1 MSSAF
6 QLTIDDRGIASLV
19 FDLPGEKVNTISLER
34 LEEFNDIIEQL
45 EHDSSVKALVIKSPK
60 PGVFIAG
67 ADLKSFDKIFK
78 DPSIADSVIQRGHEV
93 FNRLSNLSFPTIAL
107 INGVCLGGGLELA
120 LACDYRIVTDHP
132 KVSIGLPEVTL
143 GIMPGWG
150 GTQRLP
156 RLIGLEQGL
165 KLILTGK
172 GVDGKKAYKIKLA
185 DAIYAHEFVEDRLPD
200 FLDKVLD
207 SKGREEIEKRRQ
219 HTGFHHWLMEKN
231 PLGRAALFYF
241 ARKNVLSKTKGL
253 YPAPIVALETIEKT
267 QSKSL
272 KDGLKCEID
281 DFLDAIPTNFQ
292 NAMNLIQLF
301 FANEELKK
309 DPGLHSDAKPK
320 KVNFGGVIGAGTMGA
335 GIAWL
340 FSYRDIPVRFKDV
353 NWEAVGKGYKA
364 AHDIYK
370 KLLKIRRVKPYQ
382 IQRKFQM
389 LSGTTDYS
397 GFERAD
403 IVIEAATENLE
414 LKHQIFGELENV
426 MSKDA
431 IIASNTS
438 SLSIAEMSKHMKH
451 PERFLGMHFFN
462 PPNRMP
468 LVEIVAGEKTS
479 PEAIATAVELCK
491 RFKKVPLIVKDCAG
505 FLVNRIF
512 VMAANE
518 SSWMLQEGIEMD
530 RLERIITQFGMP
542 MGPCTLA
549 DEVGIDV
556 GYKVF
561 SVFHDAYGERMTPPK
576 INKAMFE
583 AGFYGKKTGKGYFLY
598 NGKKKE
604 PNPEVQKILDK
615 IDTPKVT
622 MSDEEIVDRFVLGM
636 INEGARCLE
645 EGIVDSPL
653 YVDMGLVYGIGFP
666 PFRAGLL
673 RYADSLGIK
682 NVVQKLK
689 TLTDR
694 YGARFEPCEYIQQLA
709 NTKGAFYDNETTT
722 HQPNTCAEKKEGLCG
737 CKH

>member
-6 QLTIDDRGIASLV
+6 HYEVDQRGIANLT
-19 FDLPGEKVNTISLER
+19 FDLPGEKVNTLSFER
-34 LEEFNDIIEQL
+34 LEEFNDIIETL
-45 EHDSSVKALVIKSPK
+45 EKDSSVKALVIRSPK

-67 ADLKSFDKIFK
+67 ADLKSFDAVFK
-78 DPSIADSVIQRGHEV
+78 DPSIAEQVIVRGHEV
-93 FNRLSNLSFPTIAL
+93 FNKLSDLPFPTIAL

-120 LACDYRIVTDHP
+120 LACDYRVVTDHP

-156 RLIGLEQGL
+156 RLVGIEQGL
-165 KLILTGK
+165 KLILSGK
-172 GVDGKKAYKIKLA
+172 GVDGKKAYKLKLA
-185 DAIYAHEFVEDRLPD
+185 DAIYAHEFVEDRFPE
-200 FLDKVLD
+200 FLDKVL
-207 SKGREEIEKRRQ
+207 SARGREEIDNRRKLG
-219 HTGFHHWLMEKN
+219 GFHYWLMEKN
-231 PLGRAALFYF
+231 PLGRAVLFHF

-253 YPAPIVALETIEKT
+253 YPAPIVALETVEK
-267 QSKSL
+267 SYNKPL
-272 KDGLKCEID
+272 KEGLEIEID
-281 DFLDAIPTNFQ
+281 EFLEAVPTKFQ
-292 NAMNLIQLF
+292 NAISLISLF

-309 DPGLHSDAKPK
+309 DPGLHSDVKPK

-340 FSYRDIPVRFKDV
+340 FSYRDIPVRFKDI

-382 IQRKFQM
+382 VQRKFQM
-389 LSGTTDYS
+389 LSGTIDYS
-397 GFERAD
+397 GFHRSD

-414 LKHQIFGELENV
+414 LKHQIFEELENV
-426 MSKDA
+426 LSKDA
-431 IIASNTS
+431 VIASNTS

-491 RFKKVPLIVKDCAG
+491 RFKKVPLIVRDCPG

-518 SSWMLQEGIEMD
+518 ASWMLQEGIEMD
-530 RLERIITQFGMP
+530 RLEHVITKFGMP

-556 GYKVF
+556 GHKVF
-561 SVFHDAYGERMTPPK
+561 SVFYEAYGERMAPPE

-583 AGFYGKKTGKGYFLY
+583 AGFYGKKSGKGYFLY
-598 NGKKKE
+598 NGKKKG
-604 PNPEVQKILDK
+604 PNPEVQKLLEK
-615 IDTPKVT
+615 INTPKVT
-622 MSDEEIVDRFVLGM
+622 MSDEEIIDRFVLGM

-645 EGIVDSPL
+645 EGIVDSPM
-653 YVDMGLVYGIGFP
+653 YVDMGLIYGIGFP

-673 RYADSLGIK
+673 RYADSLGVK
-682 NVVQKLK
+682 NVVQKLNK
-689 TLTDR
+689 LASR
-694 YGARFEPCEYIQQLA
+694 YGARFEPCDYIKQLA
-709 NTKGAFYDNETTT
+709 DSNGSFYGSEISIKK
-722 HQPNTCAEKKEGLCG
+722 HEPCGEKKEGLCA